1 MFVCLV
7 LVVLMQAGFA
17 AYEVGSIR
25 STSASSILKK
35 NIGDATL
42 SLIAWVLV
50 GYALSDGKDQLRIV
64 GGSYF
69 GLVQGENKIIPVFAT
84 DDRDVGTA
92 LLECLFRWSF
102 AATCTTIV
110 SGAVADRIYVKAYFV
125 YAFLT
130 SAVFYPL
137 LAHAVWADEGWASPF
152 LTSEG
157 ESDAFLNCG
166 FVDFAGSGV
175 VHMLGG
181 GIGLVM
187 SIMVENRSDRFIDA
201 DPELVEKNTSATLDR
216 RLLKACTCCFKETK
230 SVLRNYTSVLQLNEY
245 HFRPSDPS
253 WMTLGCLLLWLGWYG
268 FNCGST
274 LQISS
279 EETRNAAGRAAL
291 NTTIGA
297 AVGCVSS
304 MGFEIIYHW
313 WSPKYRRGEFINDP
327 LDYIPQLSSPAGTG
341 PRRRKTT
348 GATDYVV
355 DPEDEHNRGTFRWRL
370 STHKSI
376 HGAACNGVIVGLVGV
391 TAGCA
396 TMLPWHAI
404 WVSIVSAL
412 LYHVSYR
419 GIICCKIDD
428 AINAAA
434 VHLVGGWWGVV
445 AAGFTVDNAARVDL
459 GFPSEEDGCTP
470 ENQASVNLLMAMI
483 ILAYS
488 IVCGGLLWV
497 GFSIV
502 GIATKAKMSITTRQ
516 EKDPNLTEA
525 ETKIH
530 RDIDTIEDRL
540 DRLDLEGGE
549 LEMLKK
555 RMKRL
560 ESARD

>member
-1 MFVCLV
+1 MDPDTVEAMSDLAKSIDFTWMFVCLV

-69 GLVQGENKIIPVFAT
+69 GLVQGEPFEAT

-157 ESDAFLNCG
+157 ESAALLNCG

-181 GIGLVM
+181 GIGLVL

-216 RLLKACTCCFKETK
+216 RLFKV
-230 SVLRNYTSVLQLNEY
+230 SHN
-245 HFRPSDPS
+245 
-253 WMTLGCLLLWLGWYG
+253 LLPRDRYG

-304 MGFEIIYHW
+304 MGFEIMYHW

-327 LDYIPQLSSPAGTG
+327 LDYLPQTKNECSLKGKVNQLSSPAGAG

-355 DPEDEHNRGTFRWRL
+355 DPEDEHNHGTFRWRL

-434 VHLVGGWWGVV
+434 VHLVGRF
-445 AAGFTVDNAARVDL
+445 AL
-459 GFPSEEDGCTP
+459 H
-470 ENQASVNLLMAMI
+470 I
-483 ILAYS
+483 IVL
-488 IVCGGLLWV
+488 
-497 GFSIV
+497 
-502 GIATKAKMSITTRQ
+502 
-516 EKDPNLTEA
+516 
-525 ETKIH
+525 
-530 RDIDTIEDRL
+530 
-540 DRLDLEGGE
+540 
-549 LEMLKK
+549 
-555 RMKRL
+555 
-560 ESARD
+560 